1 MRTHMRARTLG
12 RWGPERS
19 GGRQSNLCDT
29 RKPECFPGLQI
40 RDLRHFGLGALEFN
54 RGRQRTKNYDT
65 FFTSASHTLRAGCRR
80 RVKSE
85 RQRAAL
91 RDVLPRAHAHES
103 SASLCVLGTA
113 SAEAEEL
120 LGFVLFSPTLVFLAL
135 FFLALFFSTL
145 FFFSLVL

>member
-1 MRTHMRARTLG
+1 MRTRMRARTLG
-12 RWGPERS
+12 RRGPERS
-19 GGRQSNLCDT
+19 GGRQSRLCYAQ
-29 RKPECFPGLQI
+29 KPECFPGLQI

-54 RGRQRTKNYDT
+54 RGRQRTKDYDT
-65 FFTSASHTLRAGCRR
+65 FFSSAIHALRAGCRR

-91 RDVLPRAHAHES
+91 RGVLPRAHAHES

-120 LGFVLFSPTLVFLAL
+120 LSLVLLGLVLLNFIFLGFILLGFVL
-135 FFLALFFSTL
+135 
-145 FFFSLVL
+145 